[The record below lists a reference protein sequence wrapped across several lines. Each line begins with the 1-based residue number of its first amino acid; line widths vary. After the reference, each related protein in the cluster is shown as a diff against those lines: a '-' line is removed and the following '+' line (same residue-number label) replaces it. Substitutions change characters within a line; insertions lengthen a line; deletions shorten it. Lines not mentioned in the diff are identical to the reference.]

1 MLRIALSALDMQIQ
15 KKIHA
20 PPEEQVQANKLQ
32 EFLKHS
38 YLEALIQYSM
48 LKNQAEPIKVL
59 EGLPKCSIIVLI
71 AANKVAEKTPIFN
84 YEAVHQKYRA
94 FVKNHQ
100 SLNTLSK

>member
-1 MLRIALSALDMQIQ
+1 LNCEETINALTYEYECGKNYEYLAHMLRIALSALDMQIQ

-48 LKNQAEPIKVL
+48 PKN
-59 EGLPKCSIIVLI
+59 
-71 AANKVAEKTPIFN
+71 
-84 YEAVHQKYRA
+84 
-94 FVKNHQ
+94 
-100 SLNTLSK
+100 